1 MLALA
6 AIVAAAPAG
15 PEPHQHVLA
24 APGARAP
31 DRVALLAGA
40 TPDLWSEAAAA
51 SEHVIDEI
59 FQRPQSSLGHMIKL
73 THLHRPFLRALDEYN
88 SSSWLG
94 AELRRAAHNVG
105 ASDSS
110 ADHIDGIW
118 VR

>member
-1 MLALA
+1 MIALA

-15 PEPHQHVLA
+15 HQHVLA

-40 TPDLWSEAAAA
+40 TPDLWSEAA
-51 SEHVIDEI
+51 
-59 FQRPQSSLGHMIKL
+59 QSSLGHMIKL

-88 SSSWLG
+88 SSSWLA
-94 AELRRAAHNVG
+94 AELRSAARDV
-105 ASDSS
+105 A
-110 ADHIDGIW
+110 A

>member
-15 PEPHQHVLA
+15 HQHVLT

-51 SEHVIDEI
+51 SEH
-59 FQRPQSSLGHMIKL
+59 
-73 THLHRPFLRALDEYN
+73 A
-88 SSSWLG
+88 
-94 AELRRAAHNVG
+94 RAALL
-105 ASDSS
+105 SS
-110 ADHIDGIW
+110 KARGTIQPHPSRQPSGGIW
-118 VR
+118 RSLTER

>member
-1 MLALA
+1 MIALA

-15 PEPHQHVLA
+15 HQHVLA

-51 SEHVIDEI
+51 SEHARA
-59 FQRPQSSLGHMIKL
+59 QRPQSSLGHMIKL

-88 SSSWLG
+88 SSSWLA
-94 AELRRAAHNVG
+94 AELRSAAHDVG
-105 ASDSS
+105 ASGSS